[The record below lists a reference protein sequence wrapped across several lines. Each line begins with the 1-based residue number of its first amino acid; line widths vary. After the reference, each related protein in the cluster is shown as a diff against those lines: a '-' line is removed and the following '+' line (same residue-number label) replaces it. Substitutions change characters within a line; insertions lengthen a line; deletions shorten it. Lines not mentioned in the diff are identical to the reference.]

1 MIFVSRFSF
10 SSILRQPASQSI
22 NTGAFSALK
31 HPSCIFPLQK
41 KCITNPTPS
50 FPKSKLQCEQIQI
63 QQSQSS
69 RDRERFRSRSTLFSP
84 VFSERK
90 GEKKKKKKRSQFHRK
105 CLESSSTSSCAGSD
119 RRFAP
124 STEAKA
130 TMALLACIFLL
141 FSISILLLI
150 ILSTLLHLLSFPQ

>member
-69 RDRERFRSRSTLFSP
+69 RHRERFRSRSTLFSP

-90 GEKKKKKKRSQFHRK
+90 GEKKKKKRSQFHRK